1 MSRRTERNKA
11 LKDKLQRN
19 RNMLVYAIM
28 VAALLAAVA
37 GWGLLPDL
45 ASINPNIEGA
55 YYRPKGQLILMHFGM
70 TSLFTGLFWKW
81 PREQSFFAGAVISL
95 GLTFLML
102 YANLGV

>member
-1 MSRRTERNKA
+1 
-11 LKDKLQRN
+11 
-19 RNMLVYAIM
+19 
-28 VAALLAAVA
+28 
-37 GWGLLPDL
+37 
-45 ASINPNIEGA
+45 
-55 YYRPKGQLILMHFGM
+55 MHFGM